1 MKEKIKKIIELQDE
15 INFKELFRSPAR
27 LFGYNYFYILIV
39 LVAIGIHSIKNL
51 QTVNK
56 NSVVPVVKPDTTQ
69 IQDLQFSL
77 PVNLSPVDV
86 FQVAKPTPDLV
97 ERGKNFY
104 NSNCS
109 SCHGESGKGDGA
121 AGAFMNPKPRDFTN
135 PEGWVNGRKIS
146 QMYKTLQEGIIK
158 SGMPAFNHINPEELF
173 AVIHYIR
180 NFAKDFP
187 EDSKEDLQALN
198 EAYKLSEGK
207 KTSGQIPTSKASFL
221 ILTEASAEGTLY
233 TKILNSISSNPGTE
247 FDNFINSKVKFSV
260 FLSKMI
266 SNNVNKA
273 EALNYIKSNPI
284 SYGINPGFLL
294 QGKDFQMNFLDRF
307 YSLFSKKE
315 NKL

>member
-1 MKEKIKKIIELQDE
+1 MKEKIQKIIELQDE
-15 INFKELFRSPAR
+15 INFKEIFRSPAR
-27 LFGYNYFYILIV
+27 LFGYSYFYILIV
-39 LVAIGIHSIKNL
+39 LVAIGIYSVKNL
-51 QTVNK
+51 PTVNK
-56 NSVVPVVKPDTTQ
+56 NSIVPVVKPDTTQ

-77 PVNLSPVDV
+77 PVNLPAVDV
-86 FQVAKPTPDLV
+86 FQLAKPTPELV

-121 AGAFMNPKPRDFTN
+121 AGAFMNPKPRNLTS

-146 QMYKTLQEGIIK
+146 QMFKTLQEGLIK
-158 SGMPAFNHINPEELF
+158 SGMPAYSHINPEELF

-180 NFAKDFP
+180 TFSNDFP
-187 EDSKEDLQALN
+187 IDTQDDLKALN
-198 EAYKLSEGK
+198 ETYKLSEVKVTTGK
-207 KTSGQIPTSKASFL
+207 IPTSKASFL
-221 ILTEASAEGTLY
+221 ILTEASAERSLY

-247 FDNFINSKVKFSV
+247 VDNIINSKEKFSA
-260 FLSKMI
+260 FLSKVI
-266 SNNVNKA
+266 SNNIDKT

-284 SYGINPGFLL
+284 SCGINPGFLL

-315 NKL
+315 SKL